1 MILRWLV
8 LVFSLAESIACA
20 YPTPFLYAQD
30 TKNRYGS
37 VWSFLWKKIENVKA
51 IFSTVIILSLPL
63 RFVSWWAQK
72 AMFQVTKCYIERENH
87 CKLHAWC
94 NFFSSLQR
102 LNSMDAWK
110 YTCNSQT
117 QSTQGVSNPCSY
129 RIQILQYENMRGS
142 CEFSKYFTRKQVR

>member
-1 MILRWLV
+1 MNTTTINHTLSSWLNFVVCIMYTPKLLCSILTR
-8 LVFSLAESIACA
+8 S
-20 YPTPFLYAQD
+20 T
-30 TKNRYGS
+30 
-37 VWSFLWKKIENVKA
+37 KKIENVKA